1 LSPFIMIYQRV
12 TLASFA
18 LLAQSHLLKGVAS
31 SWSPGEE
38 AVLLLPGK
46 NINCEWE
53 FDVNKENCIA
63 AAESVGGKLRGG
75 RFLVGSWP
83 NSPANCFIE
92 PTDNGIHYNTNMGG
106 KNNGYFRSVCKAP
119 EDKVIVKDAYKGSE
133 CSSGHSYAIG
143 ECADK
148 AREQGGVLV
157 NGAMKIGP
165 WAHIPYGCSLQESDN
180 VIHFGTNIY
189 GINAGQFK
197 PVCVAGTDKG
207 IVMPAREKTTCEP
220 GYDFPQTACI
230 EVALSLGG
238 KLRDDKIVVGNWPNA
253 PNACFWE
260 KADKAIHFNNN
271 QLGVNDGQFNPICK
285 VGIIKAALLPAYK
298 GTKCDPAD
306 AIAVEDCVASAAAIG
321 GTLRDGVFKIGEY
334 ANGPSGC
341 FVEASDKAIHFGTG
355 STGVNDG
362 AFHPVCV
369 AGAIQA
375 TKLPNFKDTHCTIG
389 FDFSLPECIEAAQ
402 AVGGVLRKDK
412 FIVGDWANTP
422 NACFI
427 EARDNAI
434 HYSHNQYG
442 KNNGFFHSVC
452 KPAEFEVTL
461 VAAEKGAKCASGHDF
476 SEQECIVAAKSVGGL
491 LRGNAYLVGDYSNAP
506 AGCFIETRDKA
517 IHYNRNLD
525 GVTAGQHQP
534 VCRTE
539 ADEAALLPARKGTKC
554 APYHDFSK
562 EDCIAAAKSVGGV
575 LRDGKFL
582 TGSWPY
588 APHQCFIEKRDGAIH
603 FGETIGT
610 VNNGNYQPVCIYA

>member
-1 LSPFIMIYQRV
+1 MIYQRV

-18 LLAQSHLLKGVAS
+18 LLAQSHLLKGVDS
-31 SWSPGEE
+31 SWSPGDE
-38 AVLLLPGK
+38 ATLLLPGK
-46 NINCEWE
+46 NINCEWGY
-53 FDVNKENCIA
+53 DINKENCIA
-63 AAESVGGKLRGG
+63 AAESVGGGLRGG
-75 RFLVGSWP
+75 RYLVGSWP
-83 NSPANCFIE
+83 DSPANCFIE
-92 PTDNGIHYNTNMGG
+92 PTDNAIHYNTNMGG
-106 KNNGYFRSVCKAP
+106 RNNGYFRSVCAAP
-119 EDKVIVKDAYKGSE
+119 EDKVIIKDAYKGSE
-133 CSSGHSYAIG
+133 CSSGHSYSIA
-143 ECADK
+143 ECAGK
-148 AREQGGVLV
+148 AQEQGGVLA
-157 NGAMKIGP
+157 NGAMKVGG
-165 WAHIPYGCSLQESDN
+165 WSHIPYGCSLQESDN

-189 GINAGQFK
+189 GTNAGQFK

-238 KLRDDKIVVGNWPNA
+238 KLRDNKIVVGNWPNA

-271 QLGVNDGQFNPICK
+271 QFGINDGQFNPICK
-285 VGIIKAALLPAYK
+285 VGVIKAALLPAYQ
-298 GTKCDPAD
+298 GTECDPAD

-321 GTLRDGVFKIGEY
+321 GTLRDGNIKIGEY
-334 ANGPSGC
+334 PNAPSGC

-355 STGVNDG
+355 VGVNDG

-375 TKLPNFKDTHCTIG
+375 TLLPNFKDTHCTIG
-389 FDFSLPECIEAAQ
+389 FDFSLPECIEAAT

-461 VAAEKGAKCASGHDF
+461 VPAERGAKCAIGHEF

-491 LRGNAYLVGDYSNAP
+491 LRGNAYLVGDFTNAP
-506 AGCFIETRDKA
+506 DGCFLEKRDKA
-517 IHYNRNLD
+517 IHYNRNID
-525 GVTAGQHQP
+525 GVTAGEHNP

-554 APYHDFSK
+554 APYHDFSR